1 MATVRAFIERH
12 SVLTYFT
19 LTFTISWSGVLIL
32 GAPSGMPTTSER
44 FEKLW
49 PIVLLPYFLGP
60 GISGLLLTGLVHGK
74 SGLREALS
82 RLLRW
87 RVGVRWY
94 AVALL
99 TVPLFAMVILVALS
113 LVSPD
118 FLPGVLTTDDRT
130 GLVLSGIAAGLVFGG
145 LLEELGWTGFAVPE
159 LRLRYGVFAT
169 GLIVGI
175 LWGAWH
181 FLPTLWGSGDSSG
194 ALDLPRFLPALFFHY
209 AGLSAFRVLM
219 VWVYDRTES
228 LLVAILMHANL
239 TASALF
245 ILAPSVVG
253 VPLFAYYLILAA
265 ALWVFVAAVA
275 VANGRRLSR
284 QPLRG
289 QVDGAGPG

>member
-175 LWGAWH
+175 
-181 FLPTLWGSGDSSG
+181 
-194 ALDLPRFLPALFFHY
+194 
-209 AGLSAFRVLM
+209 
-219 VWVYDRTES
+219 
-228 LLVAILMHANL
+228 
-239 TASALF
+239 
-245 ILAPSVVG
+245 
-253 VPLFAYYLILAA
+253 
-265 ALWVFVAAVA
+265 
-275 VANGRRLSR
+275 
-284 QPLRG
+284 
-289 QVDGAGPG
+289 